1 MALTILGYV
10 NSSGTPI
17 QWDSVAFGGVEQID
31 QQKNATLGCGRLC
44 AGVSPAL
51 PVRAR
56 DRSQH
61 YACCLAPRHL
71 FPLFL
76 RRVAD
81 AAQRRLPG
89 DTVKQSRQTEGDLI
103 LPGRRARA
111 TPRRKIRFKSIA
123 EAEPSTPAPR
133 TKARRQLK

>member
-31 QQKNATLGCGRLC
+31 QQKNATLGVDY
-44 AGVSPAL
+44 APVFPL
-51 PVRAR
+51 PSVRAR